1 MDALT
6 RLVHLLALAAYF
18 GTTLD
23 LVVVFLP
30 AVEVEPDPA
39 RRRRVLARGLRA
51 YNVLSV
57 GALGVLVISG
67 ASGLTDLKGRLLADY
82 TRLLWPLV
90 RKLALAF
97 ALIMV
102 GTYLAFGLAHR
113 LVRAE
118 LGGLAVDAEAERAL
132 VRRMRV
138 TAWLAL
144 ALAAW
149 TAWAGL
155 RLPA

>member
-1 MDALT
+1 VDAPT
-6 RLVHLLALAAYF
+6 RLIHLLGLAAYL
-18 GTTLD
+18 GSTLD

-30 AVEVEPDPA
+30 AAGAEPDPA

-51 YNVLSV
+51 YNLLSV
-57 GALGVLVISG
+57 GALGVLVLSG

-90 RKLALAF
+90 FKLALAF
-97 ALIMV
+97 ALILV

-118 LGGLAVDAEAERAL
+118 LGGLPVDEAVERAL
-132 VRRMRV
+132 LRRMRW
-138 TAWLAL
+138 TAWVAIVLAT
-144 ALAAW
+144 W

-155 RLPA
+155 RLPV

>member
-155 RLPA
+155 RLAA

>member
-1 MDALT
+1 VDALT
-6 RLVHLLALAAYF
+6 RLIHLLGLAAYL
-18 GTTLD
+18 GSTLD

-30 AVEVEPDPA
+30 AVAAEPDPA
-39 RRRRVLARGLRA
+39 RRRRLLARGLRG
-51 YNVLSV
+51 YNLLSV

-67 ASGLTDLKGRLLADY
+67 ASGLTDLKRQLLADY
-82 TRLLWPLV
+82 ARLLWPLV

-97 ALIMV
+97 ALILV

-118 LGGLAVDAEAERAL
+118 LAGLPVDEAGERAL
-132 VRRMRV
+132 VRRMRW
-138 TAWLAL
+138 TAWVAL
-144 ALAAW
+144 VLAAW

-155 RLPA
+155 RLPV

>member
-6 RLVHLLALAAYF
+6 RLLHLRGLAAYV
-18 GTTLD
+18 GSTLD
-23 LVVVFLP
+23 LVLVFLP
-30 AVEVEPDPA
+30 ALEAEPDPV
-39 RRRRVLARGLRA
+39 RRRRVLTRGLRA
-51 YNVLSV
+51 SNLLSV
-57 GALGVLVISG
+57 GALGVLVLSG

-90 RKLALAF
+90 VKLALAF
-97 ALIMV
+97 ALILV

-118 LGGLAVDAEAERAL
+118 LGGLPVDAAAERAL
-132 VRRMRV
+132 LRRLRW
-138 TAWLAL
+138 TAWVAIV
-144 ALAAW
+144 LAAW

-155 RLPA
+155 RLPV